1 MEIGTQTQGE
11 QYVNMKE
18 EIRVVGLQAKE
29 CQGFLA
35 NHHRK
40 LGERHGTRSYRQGR
54 INPTNTLISGF

>member
-40 LGERHGTRSYRQGR
+40 LGERLEHVLTAKEES
-54 INPTNTLISGF
+54 TLPIP